1 MTGYRKVADAVHEGA
16 TYLAFMEQIVV
27 KSKKIKKYFA
37 GWKNV
42 RNFALS
48 KNGKVAPCLPVQVAL
63 FQIATYVDQLSVSGQ
78 NT

>member
-48 KNGKVAPCLPVQVAL
+48 KNGDVVPCIPVQGAL
-63 FQIATYVDQLSVSGQ
+63 SQVDTYVGQLSVGG
-78 NT
+78 